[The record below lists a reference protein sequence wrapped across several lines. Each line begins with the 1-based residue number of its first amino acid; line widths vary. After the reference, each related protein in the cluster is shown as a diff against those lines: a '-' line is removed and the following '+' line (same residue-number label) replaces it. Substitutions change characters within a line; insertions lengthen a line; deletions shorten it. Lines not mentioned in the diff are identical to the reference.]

1 MQEARPA
8 GVDLTQQPTTIA
20 VRQPRA
26 RGEVRAAFDGSSG
39 TTRLTELRQAG
50 SSRALF
56 PRTPSKSLQMVLT
69 NTSGGVTGGD
79 QFRTDVTAGAGSVVT
94 ITTQAAERAY
104 RAQPGQVGRVD
115 TRLSVLAGSHLSW
128 LPQETLL
135 FDGCNFSRRLCV
147 NLDTSSSCLVVEPL
161 VFGRTAMGEAVN
173 AGSLEDHLEINL
185 DGQRIFLD
193 RTRLVGDMAE
203 ILSRPA
209 VAAGAGASAMVLMV
223 SPAVEGRLDAVRAL
237 LPASG
242 GASLVR
248 ENLMIARVL
257 AADSFELRKSLVPLI
272 ELLHQDVIPRPWMI

>member
-1 MQEARPA
+1 
-8 GVDLTQQPTTIA
+8 
-20 VRQPRA
+20 
-26 RGEVRAAFDGSSG
+26 
-39 TTRLTELRQAG
+39 
-50 SSRALF
+50 
-56 PRTPSKSLQMVLT
+56 
-69 NTSGGVTGGD
+69 
-79 QFRTDVTAGAGSVVT
+79 
-94 ITTQAAERAY
+94 
-104 RAQPGQVGRVD
+104 
-115 TRLSVLAGSHLSW
+115 
-128 LPQETLL
+128 
-135 FDGCNFSRRLCV
+135 
-147 NLDTSSSCLVVEPL
+147 
-161 VFGRTAMGEAVN
+161 MGEAVN
-173 AGSLEDHLEINL
+173 ARSLEDHLELNL

-209 VAAGAGASAMVLMV
+209 VAAGAGASAIVLMV